1 MSEWSLSR
9 RRTVHWIQSLSKGR
23 ETCLSSPQCLNYLQR
38 MLKETPRQW
47 YLVLSWLLSH
57 QGEQLCCGT
66 SAPPRWA
73 SQVQTPNSK
82 STWWWKEIPEATHGN
97 KPSLFSILFSQL
109 FHHSVALKPKKAICL
124 GLILQPYQGDTSL
137 RQMIILLKVNFQNLG
152 RFLINHASRSLDIML
167 EWKLL
172 GIFFPPLLFFHI
184 QRDYHNRVI
193 EIISSEFS

>member
-137 RQMIILLKVNFQNLG
+137 RQMIILLKVNLAGLWVFISGPSVQ
-152 RFLINHASRSLDIML
+152 FTTVDFTAALITPLRM
-167 EWKLL
+167 KLL
-172 GIFFPPLLFFHI
+172 RLREYCFPVAAW
-184 QRDYHNRVI
+184 QTR
-193 EIISSEFS
+193 S